1 MKLLTATALLLVS
14 ATAYG
19 QVMKC
24 VSSDGRVE
32 YASRCPAGTEE
43 HQTTISNK
51 AAGGKSSP
59 AAPSAAAQKSIAEQ
73 NAAYNKRQ
81 TEKRES
87 EQKAQK
93 LAAEQAQKNQ
103 ACDSA
108 RNYLKLLESGE
119 RLRARDPK
127 TGQIGYIDDAGRQA
141 EIAKAQKGVA
151 DNCQ

>member
-1 MKLLTATALLLVS
+1 MKLFIATALLLVS

-24 VSSDGRVE
+24 ISSDGRVE

-43 HQTTISNK
+43 RQTTISNK

-59 AAPSAAAQKSIAEQ
+59 AAPAAAQKSIAEQ

-108 RNYLKLLESGE
+108 RNYLKMLESGE
-119 RLRARDPK
+119 RLRVRDPQ

-141 EIAKAQKGVA
+141 EFAKAQKGVA
-151 DNCQ
+151 DNCR